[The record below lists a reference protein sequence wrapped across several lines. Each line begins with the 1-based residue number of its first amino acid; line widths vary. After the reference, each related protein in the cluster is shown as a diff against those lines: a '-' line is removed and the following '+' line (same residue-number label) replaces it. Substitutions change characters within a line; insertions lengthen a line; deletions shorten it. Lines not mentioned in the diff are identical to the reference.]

1 MGGGFRLGA
10 AFSERR
16 RAMDL
21 GLKGR
26 RAIVTG
32 GTRGIGRA
40 IADLLVE
47 EGCHIGVCARTAAQV
62 EEAVAAFRA
71 KGVQATGEAFDVAD
85 ADHLAGFI
93 DRAAATLG
101 GLDIFVSNIS
111 GAMGGGNDA
120 ASWRAAVD
128 VDILS
133 TVRGCEAAAPH
144 LEKSGDGAIVVVC
157 TVSAVEASGPRRP
170 YAAVKAAQIPYV
182 KGLARDLAAKGVR
195 ANLVS
200 PGSIFFEG
208 GVWDMVK
215 SNIPAMYEATLKRNP
230 MGRMG
235 RPQEVADAVVYL
247 ASPRASFITGAN
259 LICDGGITQRVGF

>member
-1 MGGGFRLGA
+1 
-10 AFSERR
+10 
-16 RAMDL
+16 MDL
-21 GLKGR
+21 GLKGKK
-26 RAIVTG
+26 AIVTG

-40 IADLLVE
+40 IAELLVD
-47 EGCHIGVCARTAAQV
+47 EGSNVAVCARTASQV
-62 EEAVAAFRA
+62 DEAAAAFRA
-71 KGVQATGEAFDVAD
+71 RGVNAFGEAFDVAD
-85 ADHLAGFI
+85 AEHLAGFV
-93 DRAAATLG
+93 DRAAAALG

-120 ASWRAAVD
+120 ASWRTAVE

-133 TVRGCEAAAPH
+133 TVRGCEAAVPH
-144 LEKSGDGAIVVVC
+144 LEKSGAGAIVVVC
-157 TVSAVEASGPRRP
+157 TVSAVEVGGPRRP

-215 SNIPAMYEATLKRNP
+215 TNMPAMYEATLKRNP

-235 RPQEVADAVVYL
+235 APNEVADAVVYL

-259 LICDGGITQRVGF
+259 LVCDGGITQRVGF